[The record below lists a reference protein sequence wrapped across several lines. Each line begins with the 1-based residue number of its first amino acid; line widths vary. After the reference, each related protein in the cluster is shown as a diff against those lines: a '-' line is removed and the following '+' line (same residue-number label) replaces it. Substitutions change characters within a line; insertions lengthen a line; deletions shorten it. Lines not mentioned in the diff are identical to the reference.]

1 MNDMP
6 RACLPLSRYF
16 STPLLSSLA
25 LVGTAA
31 AAFSCTDEIHY
42 HSHYYGTGGEP
53 AAGGEDG
60 APAPSSGAPS
70 SGAPGDGGESGAAPV
85 EYPGAPVADVAVSE
99 HELDVFGVVGNRYWF
114 AVSDA
119 ERERM
124 NQAGGGLGGDGDIY
138 TPGGDGEP
146 TFVDHLWIGAQD
158 GLTADYGQVQTK
170 VVGESTYKT
179 WDRLH
184 IPNFNI
190 DSNQFV
196 EKQRIGGY
204 EHLRFGNALVGSIF
218 RERLTLQ
225 LYRELG
231 YPAPLATHA
240 WVSSNVWGPEIA
252 IPYVLVE
259 RYKAKFCQ
267 DNEAALGG
275 GCTNMWEFVGDFNN
289 GGGHGGPIFAPR
301 DEPLPGGPQVSL
313 FDDPDNCQFET
324 CEATRVKQLEALL
337 AETPEGDGYKAAL
350 VDWIAW
356 PEFHR
361 FQCLSWVMWTGDD
374 TLHNSN
380 NVVLVERSDGLFQY
394 LPYSVD
400 ISLGQHW
407 YQHTPL
413 TGSSVLA
420 RGCQSDA
427 SCWAD
432 TIAMCEDVIAD
443 FAALEPVNLL
453 DQIYGELEQHGM
465 LRPGDEA
472 RYEFLSTWLAARVEG
487 LPAELEEFRELTQCE
502 EPMVDCGNGVCDYPE
517 NCGVVCLKPGGE
529 GDLLP
534 CAVEE
539 PYGLGK

>member
-1 MNDMP
+1 MNGMP
-6 RACLPLSRYF
+6 RSLSGPRW
-16 STPLLSSLA
+16 LCLA
-25 LVGTAA
+25 LSGAA
-31 AAFSCTDEIHY
+31 AVALAGCTDEIHY
-42 HSHYYGTGGEP
+42 HSHYYGAGGEP
-53 AAGGEDG
+53 AAGGEGGEPPPLAG
-60 APAPSSGAPS
+60 AAGA
-70 SGAPGDGGESGAAPV
+70 GGESGAATS
-85 EYPGAPVADVAVSE
+85 EYPGAPVADVAASE

-124 NQAGGGLGGDGDIY
+124 NQAGGGLAGDGDIY
-138 TPGGDGEP
+138 TPGGDGDP
-146 TFVDHLWIGAQD
+146 TFVDHLWVKAYD

-179 WDRLH
+179 WERHH

-196 EKQRIGGY
+196 KKQRIGGY

-218 RERLTLQ
+218 RERLTLK

-252 IPYVLVE
+252 IPYVVVE

-267 DNEAALGG
+267 DNEAELGG

-289 GGGHGGPIFAPR
+289 GGGHGGPIVIPE
-301 DEPLPGGPQVSL
+301 DEPLPGPLVSL

-324 CEATRVKQLEALL
+324 CEAARVKELERLL
-337 AETPEGDGYKAAL
+337 AETPEGEGYKAAL
-350 VDWIAW
+350 ADWIAW

-361 FQCLSWVMWTGDD
+361 FQCLSWLMWVGDD
-374 TLHNSN
+374 TLHNGN
-380 NVVLVERSDGLFQY
+380 NVVLVERADGLFQY

-400 ISLGQHW
+400 ISLGQDW
-407 YQHTPL
+407 YQNTPL

-432 TIAMCEDVIAD
+432 TIATCEDVIAD
-443 FAALEPVNLL
+443 FTALEPVKLL
-453 DQIYGELEQHGM
+453 DQMYGELEEQGM

-472 RYEFLSTWLAARVEG
+472 RYEFLSAWLAARVEG

-502 EPMVDCGNGVCDYPE
+502 EPLVDCGNGVCDYPE
-517 NCGVVCLKPGGE
+517 NCGVVCVKPGQDLH
-529 GDLLP
+529 GDALP
-534 CAVEE
+534 CALPEL
-539 PYGLGK
+539 YDLAK